1 MGAHK
6 KYRDMMEQLK
16 SVGVDVVIIKEG
28 DKEYKVVAGNKH
40 ITYGYRVSA
49 NRYLNRIHQQETN
62 KLLIF
67 NYAK

>member
-16 SVGVDVVIIKEG
+16 IAGIDVAIIKEG

-40 ITYGYRVSA
+40 VTYRYRISA
-49 NRYLNRIHQQETN
+49 NKYLIRIHQQETN
-62 KLLIF
+62 KILLF